1 MKNNVFL
8 KILCR
13 FLKEKGIYSE
23 FYNTIDF
30 KLLKVTNLHYLT
42 FSDNSLYYIISTY
55 SKNTTENVIKF
66 SINPENNKQFNRTI
80 LKICFSYIID
90 FINKNNLNEK
100 IFANI
105 KYQSDKSI
113 HEYDYINDYL
123 TGAYYRG
130 ISPFNLFIH
139 MFKWN
144 LSNED
149 YNFWADIDYDFR
161 KYLINFLTSG
171 DVNENYSQTSV

>member
-13 FLKEKGIYSE
+13 FLKEKGMYYE
-23 FYNTIDF
+23 FHNTIDF
-30 KLLKVTNLHYLT
+30 KLLNATGTYYLT
-42 FSDNSLYYIISTY
+42 FSDKSLYYIISNY
-55 SKNTTENVIKF
+55 CKNPTENFIKF
-66 SINPENNKQFNRTI
+66 SINSENNKYFNRTI

-113 HEYDYINDYL
+113 HEYDNINDYL
-123 TGAYYRG
+123 TVAYYRG

-144 LSNED
+144 LSNEGFN
-149 YNFWADIDYDFR
+149 YWADINCAYKQCLIDYLFNNA
-161 KYLINFLTSG
+161 I
-171 DVNENYSQTSV
+171 